1 MGFLDNLGNE
11 FGRKTGKALGNKL
24 YGRHADDIR
33 IGSSSNA
40 QTSYEPSNGSSIGQA
55 LTDYEAIERAKR
67 KTMEY
72 EQNAQFLEEIIR
84 IEFDSSDKES
94 IIKELTALASYVD
107 LWLKG
112 GAKKNLNVAKSKFD
126 SGLAILTAIDPK
138 NPMITYFTNKKSEW
152 ATYAIQKRNR
162 TLIIVGIIVLLM
174 LIGLLMIL

>member
-24 YGRHADDIR
+24 YGRHADDLR
-33 IGSSSNA
+33 IGSSA
-40 QTSYEPSNGSSIGQA
+40 QTSYERSSSSSIGQDF
-55 LTDYEAIERAKR
+55 TDYEAIERAKR

-72 EQNAQFLEEIIR
+72 EQNAQFLEDIIR
-84 IEFDSSDKES
+84 IEFDSSNKES
-94 IIKELTALASYVD
+94 IIKELTTLASYID

-138 NPMITYFTNKKSEW
+138 NPMITFFTNKKADW
-152 ATYAIQKRNR
+152 TNYAVQKRNK
-162 TLIIVGIIVLLM
+162 TLIIVGTIVLIVLV
-174 LIGLLMIL
+174 GLMILL

>member
-24 YGRHADDIR
+24 YG
-33 IGSSSNA
+33 
-40 QTSYEPSNGSSIGQA
+40 
-55 LTDYEAIERAKR
+55 IERAKR

-72 EQNAQFLEEIIR
+72 EQNAQFLEDIIR
-84 IEFDSSDKES
+84 IEFDSSNKES
-94 IIKELTALASYVD
+94 IIKELTTLASYID

-138 NPMITYFTNKKSEW
+138 NPMITFFTNKKADW
-152 ATYAIQKRNR
+152 TNYAIQKRNK
-162 TLIIVGIIVLLM
+162 TLIIVGTIVFNNFASL
-174 LIGLLMIL
+174 

>member
-1 MGFLDNLGNE
+1 
-11 FGRKTGKALGNKL
+11 
-24 YGRHADDIR
+24 
-33 IGSSSNA
+33 
-40 QTSYEPSNGSSIGQA
+40 
-55 LTDYEAIERAKR
+55 
-67 KTMEY
+67 MEY

-152 ATYAIQKRNR
+152 ANYAIQKRNR
-162 TLIIVGIIVLLM
+162 TLIIVGIIILVM